1 MKKRTQFL
9 LTILTI
15 SSCGLFGQTLD
26 DSISKAT
33 ALIKKYVTS
42 ETKNIININI
52 KIINSHNG
60 RYTITSTL
68 RTTRDSVSIYSY
80 IVDMTGVKRDTVLN
94 LSKET
99 FLLKLDKASIPINS
113 MKLAGHVQTISVRL
127 GDKEDTIQTV
137 DGRALMDLLE
147 SGE

>member
-15 SSCGLFGQTLD
+15 LSCGLFGQTLD

-33 ALIKKYVTS
+33 TLIKKYVTS
-42 ETKNIININI
+42 ETKNIINV

-80 IVDMTGVKRDTVLN
+80 IVDMTGGKRDTVLN

-99 FLLKLDKASIPINS
+99 FLLKLDKASVPINS
-113 MKLAGHVQTISVRL
+113 MKLAGHRQTISVRF

>member
-15 SSCGLFGQTLD
+15 SYCGLFGQTLD

-42 ETKNIININI
+42 ETKNIINI

-60 RYTITSTL
+60 RHTITSTL
-68 RTTRDSVSIYSY
+68 RTIRDSVSIYSY
-80 IVDMTGVKRDTVLN
+80 IVDMTGGKRDTVLN

-99 FLLKLDKASIPINS
+99 FLIKLDKASIPINS

-137 DGRALMDLLE
+137 DGRAIMDLLE